1 MTPGGRSSTLFG
13 RLMDVVVA
21 MLNALGTGWIFFIM
35 VLINADVLLRY
46 LFNSPIRGVPLVITL
61 SIIAIVFLQ
70 LPDAL
75 RAGRV
80 TRNDAVIGNVL
91 KRRPRLGHYVQSI
104 YHLAGF
110 AVMALLFVYLL
121 PFFVKDWTSNAYS
134 GNRGDFTFP
143 HWPIKLVILVG
154 AAACGV
160 QFLRLFWKDIR
171 IARSTAPGAAPS
183 GDR

>member
-1 MTPGGRSSTLFG
+1 MTDADRRTTVLG
-13 RLMDVVVA
+13 RLMDVVVGV
-21 MLNALGTGWIFFIM
+21 LNALGTGWIFVIM
-35 VLINADVLLRY
+35 VLINADVVGRY

-91 KRRPRLGHYVQSI
+91 KRRPRLGHIVQSI

-110 AVMALLFVYLL
+110 LVMALLFRYIW
-121 PFFVKDWTSNAYS
+121 PFFVKDWASDAYS

-143 HWPIKLVILVG
+143 HWPIKLLILVG
-154 AAACGV
+154 AAACGL
-160 QFLRLFWKDIR
+160 QFLRLCWKDIR
-171 IARSTAPGAAPS
+171 IARAAQAAAPS
-183 GDR
+183 KVL